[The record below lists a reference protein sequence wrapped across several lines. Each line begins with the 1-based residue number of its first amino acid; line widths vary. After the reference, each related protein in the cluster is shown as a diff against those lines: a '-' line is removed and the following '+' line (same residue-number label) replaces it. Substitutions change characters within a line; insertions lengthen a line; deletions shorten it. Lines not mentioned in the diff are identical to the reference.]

1 MSRPKGSNRFAH
13 AGKVMEAWLKYQNGF
28 PIARIARELGV
39 SERMVYYYIRDWIEN
54 SQDLIRLG
62 EQVVKLPKVKDE
74 IEDEVEAYRK
84 DFRLW

>member
-1 MSRPKGSNRFAH
+1 
-13 AGKVMEAWLKYQNGF
+13 
-28 PIARIARELGV
+28 
-39 SERMVYYYIRDWIEN
+39 MVYYYIRDWIEN

>member
-1 MSRPKGSNRFAH
+1 
-13 AGKVMEAWLKYQNGF
+13 MEAWLKYQNGF

>member
-1 MSRPKGSNRFAH
+1 
-13 AGKVMEAWLKYQNGF
+13 MEAWLKYQNGF

-74 IEDEVEAYRK
+74 IEDEVEAYRAVAA
-84 DFRLW
+84 

>member
-1 MSRPKGSNRFAH
+1 
-13 AGKVMEAWLKYQNGF
+13 MEAWLKYQNGF

-62 EQVVKLPKVKDE
+62 EQVAKLPKVKDE
-74 IEDEVEAYRK
+74 IEDEVEAYRAVAA
-84 DFRLW
+84 